1 MLPGVGG
8 DGEGLLHQPVR
19 LVAIAIWTTV
29 GVALLVLRA
38 VAGRV
43 LVETAAATLALHFA
57 VSKKA
62 ARHSTCA
69 PRFAVRPSSHAS
81 FALIPDEDRARLDR
95 LSFLLGKTAL
105 DTWKQTDATCLE
117 QDDGVRGGADMA
129 VVGLHAVHVDP
140 SGGEASSR

>member
-1 MLPGVGG
+1 MLAGVGG
-8 DGEGLLHQPVR
+8 DGERLLHQAVR
-19 LVAIAIWTTV
+19 LVAIAVWATV
-29 GVALLVLRA
+29 RVTLLVLRA

-69 PRFAVRPSSHAS
+69 PRFAVRPASHTS
-81 FALIPDEDRARLDR
+81 FALIPDEYRSRLDR

-105 DTWKQTDATCLE
+105 DTWKQANATRLE
-117 QDDGVRGGADMA
+117 QDDGVRRSADMA
-129 VVGLHAVHVDP
+129 VVGLHAVHVDLC
-140 SGGEASSR
+140 GGEASSR